1 MNFDKDLFS
10 NLTGTSK
17 ILFESLKCRQLI
29 TKKDFKYLRFEF
41 RKTCNLGKKY
51 LLPQF
56 HKRLSK
62 VPGRPVVLNWRA
74 LTEKVSK
81 FIDSHIQPI
90 IRKGW
95 SYMKD
100 SEDFINKSPK
110 LGKIIDYAILVTA
123 VVVGLYP
130 RIPHNFG
137 VSALKE
143 SLDKRK
149 QKKVPT
155 AELVQMAEIF
165 LKNNCFEFNNQ
176 IQQQIW
182 DGYRH

>member
-1 MNFDKDLFS
+1 MNFDKDLLS
-10 NLTGTSK
+10 NLSGTSK
-17 ILFESLKCRQLI
+17 RLFESLKCRQRI

-56 HKRLSK
+56 YKRLSK

-74 LTEKVSK
+74 LTEKVSV
-81 FIDSHIQPI
+81 
-90 IRKGW
+90 
-95 SYMKD
+95 KD

-137 VSALKE
+137 LSALKE